1 MSSILLPDVDTL
13 IRPDRHLQLV
23 PDLPLAASLQ
33 LTRRGRV
40 AVLVAALLTL
50 AVLVVTLGSSTTAT
64 GDAGSAAPTHTVTVE
79 PGDTLW
85 KLATEANPRGD
96 IRQTV
101 DDIMRLNS
109 LPSGGGLQMGS
120 EIAVPIYE

>member
-1 MSSILLPDVDTL
+1 MSSILLDDVGTV
-13 IRPDRHLQLV
+13 RPRHLHLV
-23 PDLPLAASLQ
+23 PAPETTVLR

-40 AVLVAALLTL
+40 AVLLAALLTL
-50 AVLVVTLGSSTTAT
+50 AVLVVALGPSTIAT
-64 GDAGSAAPTHTVTVE
+64 GEAGDAVPTQTVTVQ

-85 KLATEANPRGD
+85 KLATKANPNGD

-109 LPSGGGLQMGS
+109 LPTAHLPMGS
-120 EIAVPIYE
+120 EVAVPIYE

>member
-1 MSSILLPDVDTL
+1 MSSILLDDLDVE
-13 IRPDRHLQLV
+13 RPANQRHLHLV
-23 PDLPLAASLQ
+23 PAPQSTVLR

-40 AVLVAALLTL
+40 AVLLAALLTM
-50 AVLVVTLGSSTTAT
+50 AVLVVALGSSTTAT
-64 GDAGSAAPTHTVTVE
+64 GDAGDPMPTQTVTVQ

-85 KLATEANPRGD
+85 KLASEANPNGD

-109 LPSGGGLQMGS
+109 LVSASGLQMGS
-120 EIAVPIYE
+120 EVAVPIYE

>member
-1 MSSILLPDVDTL
+1 MSSILLDDIDVD
-13 IRPDRHLQLV
+13 RPVRHLHLV
-23 PDLPLAASLQ
+23 PAPDTTTLR

-40 AVLVAALLTL
+40 AVLLAALLTIAVL
-50 AVLVVTLGSSTTAT
+50 AVALGPSTTAT
-64 GDAGSAAPTHTVTVE
+64 GEAGDPVPTRTVTVQ

-85 KLATEANPRGD
+85 ELATDANPNGD
-96 IRQTV
+96 LRQTV

-109 LPSGGGLQMGS
+109 LPTAHLPMGS

>member
-1 MSSILLPDVDTL
+1 MSSILLDDIDVD
-13 IRPDRHLQLV
+13 RPVRHLHLV
-23 PDLPLAASLQ
+23 PAPESTTLR

-40 AVLVAALLTL
+40 AVLLAALLTL
-50 AVLVVTLGSSTTAT
+50 AVLAVALGPSTTAT
-64 GDAGSAAPTHTVTVE
+64 GEAGDQVPTRTVTVQ

-85 KLATEANPRGD
+85 ELATDANPNGD
-96 IRQTV
+96 LRQTV

-109 LPSGGGLQMGS
+109 LPTAHLPMGS

>member
-1 MSSILLPDVDTL
+1 MSSILLDDIDVD
-13 IRPDRHLQLV
+13 RPVRHLHLV
-23 PDLPLAASLQ
+23 PAPDTTTLR

-40 AVLVAALLTL
+40 AVLLAALLTIAVL
-50 AVLVVTLGSSTTAT
+50 AVALGPSTTAT
-64 GDAGSAAPTHTVTVE
+64 GEAGDPVPTRTVTVQ

-85 KLATEANPRGD
+85 ELATDANPSGD
-96 IRQTV
+96 LRQTV

-109 LPSGGGLQMGS
+109 LPTAHLPMGS